1 MRAASRYTTGGGNG
15 AVPRLENGDRLT
27 QAEFHR
33 RYEAMPPHVKA
44 ELIGGIVY
52 MASAVRR
59 PHGHY
64 HPELSGV
71 LWVYAASTAG
81 TEVLDNTT
89 TVLDEQSEPQPDLA
103 LRILS
108 DYGGQSQETE
118 DQYIE
123 GAPEWLGEIA
133 HSTEAMDLHRKRDD
147 YQHAG
152 VLEYLVVCIAEQQ
165 LHWFDF
171 QRGRE
176 IRPDR
181 KGIFKSR
188 VFPGLW
194 IDGPALL
201 QRNSKRLIEVVQQG
215 LDSPAHAAFVKRLER
230 QRRQRS

>member
-1 MRAASRYTTGGGNG
+1 MKSVSGSTTSDGNG
-15 AVPRLENGDRLT
+15 RIPPLENGDCLT

-71 LWVYAASTAG
+71 LWFYAASTLG
-81 TEVLDNTT
+81 VEVLDNTT
-89 TVLDEQSEPQPDLA
+89 TVLDDRSEPQPDLA
-103 LRILS
+103 LRILT
-108 DYGGQSQETE
+108 DYGGQEQEAGE
-118 DQYIE
+118 QKHE

-133 HSTEAMDLHRKRDD
+133 HSSVGLDLHHKRDD
-147 YQHAG
+147 YQRAG
-152 VLEYLVVCIAEQQ
+152 VLEYLVVCIAEQE
-165 LHWFDF
+165 LRWFDF
-171 QRGRE
+171 RRRRE
-176 IRPDR
+176 IRPDQH
-181 KGIFKSR
+181 GILKSR

-201 QRNSKRLIEVVQQG
+201 QRNS
-215 LDSPAHAAFVKRLER
+215 
-230 QRRQRS
+230 